1 MMAMLWAQQIMLGKK
16 TYSQV
21 PRLLKDKV
29 KEILIDSGTE
39 ELVTEEQQYG
49 HITSSNKKAYPIV
62 GASGDYRY
70 EYKGTIGQA
79 LSKIEAI
86 SNNQEE

>member
-16 TYSQV
+16 NYKQV

-39 ELVTEEQQYG
+39 DLVTEDKQ
-49 HITSSNKKAYPIV
+49 
-62 GASGDYRY
+62 
-70 EYKGTIGQA
+70 
-79 LSKIEAI
+79 
-86 SNNQEE
+86 